1 MVTIMAALAMIMMML
16 QMHLVSSQ
24 DTPDS
29 SMDGS
34 GSCSDA
40 EEISALQ
47 LSSQQAMC
55 TWRLGQRCTVACGTD
70 GKECDPVQQN
80 GLTEQGMIDVMSDL
94 GFPCETAPTGP
105 AELPNPRP
113 STNNRAPFVGNV
125 VDPPGGRAC
134 RISGGGNSNCDLRLN
149 PNPPNPLITTLRR
162 LCCCVPAGQV
172 GNDPHVHT
180 LKGAHYTLLKSGNF
194 LAWSFSKDPV
204 DWHLLAAY
212 SGASS
217 RFTTQ
222 SLLLLE
228 KQSAQTLE
236 MTARDC
242 VWQTKT
248 ENGWRKV
255 QPELLLQGAAI
266 LDVQEVHKHTRDPLN
281 LESVMVLQMSEPEKS
296 GVRKVARLLT
306 HCSPKKY
313 LNFKVKMF
321 DTKDLDYVGGELG
334 SAPRNQ
340 NHLSLLSTKLSS
352 MVMQTDTEFQVGSWA
367 SLGGSEAAADF
378 LKLKQKAGLS
388 LLSTETTQT
397 CTEAKEQEAE
407 KICAKHLPKDDD
419 YAEVFSDCV
428 YDVCRGGGEE
438 DALSAAALISA

>member
-1 MVTIMAALAMIMMML
+1 MATIMAALAMIMMML

-24 DTPDS
+24 DTPDT

-55 TWRLGQRCTVACGTD
+55 EWRLGTLGQSCTSTCLPDSKICDPAQQKALRGVDGVDLNTRVTALQGGTECTNYDPPTKVINETTNHWAPYVSNINGQCRMAASGANSACG
-70 GKECDPVQQN
+70 QN
-80 GLTEQGMIDVMSDL
+80 G
-94 GFPCETAPTGP
+94 
-105 AELPNPRP
+105 
-113 STNNRAPFVGNV
+113 NNVKRVCCC
-125 VDPPGGRAC
+125 VDPPA
-134 RISGGGNSNCDLRLN
+134 
-149 PNPPNPLITTLRR
+149 
-162 LCCCVPAGQV
+162 QV
-172 GNDPHVHT
+172 DNDPHVHT
-180 LKGAHYTLLKSGNF
+180 LKGAHYTLLRSGNF

-212 SGASS
+212 SGARS

-228 KQSAQTLE
+228 KQSGQTLE
-236 MTARDC
+236 MTAEDC
-242 VWQTKT
+242 LWQTKT

-255 QPELLLQGAAI
+255 QPELLLQGAASV
-266 LDVQEVHKHTRDPLN
+266 DVQEVDKHTRDPLN

-296 GVRKVARLLT
+296 GVRKVARLLI
-306 HCSPKKY
+306 HCSPSKY

-340 NHLSLLSTKLSS
+340 SHLSLLSAKLSS
-352 MVMQTDTEFQVGSWA
+352 MVMQTDTEFQA
-367 SLGGSEAAADF
+367 
-378 LKLKQKAGLS
+378 KLMKKTFDSKSRLQPL
-388 LLSTETTQT
+388 Q
-397 CTEAKEQEAE
+397 
-407 KICAKHLPKDDD
+407 P
-419 YAEVFSDCV
+419 V
-428 YDVCRGGGEE
+428 
-438 DALSAAALISA
+438 

>member
-1 MVTIMAALAMIMMML
+1 MATMAARAMIMMML

-24 DTPDS
+24 DTADS

-47 LSSQQAMC
+47 LSSQQVMC
-55 TWRLGQRCTVACGTD
+55 EWRLGGSGLSCVPTCSAVSKVCHPDSQKNLDAATFLANLPAGVSCSNSATLAMDTRTNDRVPYRNAQGKCFLHAGGDSACHRS
-70 GKECDPVQQN
+70 N
-80 GLTEQGMIDVMSDL
+80 GQERRMCCCI
-94 GFPCETAPTGP
+94 
-105 AELPNPRP
+105 
-113 STNNRAPFVGNV
+113 
-125 VDPPGGRAC
+125 DPPA
-134 RISGGGNSNCDLRLN
+134 
-149 PNPPNPLITTLRR
+149 
-162 LCCCVPAGQV
+162 QV
-172 GNDPHVHT
+172 ANDPHVQT
-180 LKGAHYTLLKSGNF
+180 LRGAHYTLLKSGNF

-212 SGASS
+212 SGARS

-228 KQSAQTLE
+228 KQSGQTLE
-236 MTARDC
+236 MTAEDC

-255 QPELLLQGAAI
+255 QPELLLQGAASV
-266 LDVQEVHKHTRDPLN
+266 DVQEVDKDTRDPLN
-281 LESVMVLQMSEPEKS
+281 LESVMVLQMSPEKS

-321 DTKDLDYVGGELG
+321 ERKDLDYVGGELG

-340 NHLSLLSTKLSS
+340 SHLSLLSAKLSS
-352 MVMQTDTEFQVGSWA
+352 MVMQADTEFQVGSWV

-378 LKLKQKAGLS
+378 LKLKQETQTA
-388 LLSTETTQT
+388 LLSTETETTET
-397 CTEAKEQEAE
+397 CTEAKEKEAE
-407 KICAKHLPKDDD
+407 QICAKHLPKDDD
-419 YAEVFSDCV
+419 HAEVFIDCV
-428 YDVCRGGGEE
+428 YDVCHGGGED
-438 DALSAAALISA
+438 DALSAAAFISA

>member
-1 MVTIMAALAMIMMML
+1 MCRCIWFI
-16 QMHLVSSQ
+16 LV
-24 DTPDS
+24 
-29 SMDGS
+29 
-34 GSCSDA
+34 
-40 EEISALQ
+40 LVFLFQ
-47 LSSQQAMC
+47 LMQI
-55 TWRLGQRCTVACGTD
+55 LG
-70 GKECDPVQQN
+70 
-80 GLTEQGMIDVMSDL
+80 
-94 GFPCETAPTGP
+94 
-105 AELPNPRP
+105 
-113 STNNRAPFVGNV
+113 
-125 VDPPGGRAC
+125 
-134 RISGGGNSNCDLRLN
+134 
-149 PNPPNPLITTLRR
+149 
-162 LCCCVPAGQV
+162 
-172 GNDPHVHT
+172 
-180 LKGAHYTLLKSGNF
+180 
-194 LAWSFSKDPV
+194 
-204 DWHLLAAY
+204 
-212 SGASS
+212 S

-334 SAPRNQ
+334 SAPRNN

-352 MVMQTDTEFQVGSWA
+352 MVMQTDTEFQA
-367 SLGGSEAAADF
+367 KLGMQKTFD
-378 LKLKQKAGLS
+378 LKLNQLV
-388 LLSTETTQT
+388 LPDPTWNFPN
-397 CTEAKEQEAE
+397 CF
-407 KICAKHLPKDDD
+407 KILRCFM
-419 YAEVFSDCV
+419 V
-428 YDVCRGGGEE
+428 
-438 DALSAAALISA
+438 

>member
-1 MVTIMAALAMIMMML
+1 MAALAMIMLVL

-55 TWRLGQRCTVACGTD
+55 EWRLGQRCTVACGTD

-80 GLTEQGMIDVMSDL
+80 GLTDTEMANVMSDQ

-105 AELPNPRP
+105 AADPNPR
-113 STNNRAPFVGNV
+113 SSDNNRAPFVGDV
-125 VDPPGGRAC
+125 TTPAGGRAC
-134 RISGGGNSNCDLRLN
+134 RFSGTGNSDCGLFLN
-149 PNPPNPLITTLRR
+149 PNPNPSITNARR

-172 GNDPHVHT
+172 DNDPHVHT

-212 SGASS
+212 SGARS

-228 KQSAQTLE
+228 KQSGQTLE
-236 MTARDC
+236 MTAEDC

-255 QPELLLQGAAI
+255 QPELLLQGAASV
-266 LDVQEVHKHTRDPLN
+266 DVQEVDKHTRDPLN

-306 HCSPKKY
+306 HCSPSKY

-340 NHLSLLSTKLSS
+340 SHLSLLSAKLSS

-378 LKLKQKAGLS
+378 LKLKQEAGMA
-388 LLSTETTQT
+388 LLGTETTQT

-419 YAEVFSDCV
+419 HAEVFIDCV
-428 YDVCRGGGEE
+428 YDVCHGGGEE
-438 DALSAAALISA
+438 DALSAAAFISA